1 MKRFVMLL
9 GLVGLLVFPFI
20 AHGQW
25 TEEKIQA
32 LTSRFQEYNSTW
44 TRQDTTKLLRNSQD
58 VKLKFEEFKD
68 NSGRTRKIT
77 VMGGMTVLIDGIDIS
92 GNLGSKTTHGNNS
105 PIIEDVRDS
114 QITTGD
120 ESSIQKDVTSSTS
133 FKISVSLS
141 IALTLSLL
149 VNFYQ
154 AWDRRRL
161 KVASKALRL
170 IPERPGGK

>member
-1 MKRFVMLL
+1 MFL

-32 LTSRFQEYNSTW
+32 LTARFQEYNSTW
-44 TRQDTTKLLRNSQD
+44 TRQDTTKLLRSSQD
-58 VKLKFEEFKD
+58 VNTKYEQFKD
-68 NSGRTRKIT
+68 NSGHTRKIT
-77 VMGGMTVLIDGIDIS
+77 VMGGMTVLVDGKDIT

-105 PIIEDVRDS
+105 PIIEDVQDS

-120 ESSIQKDVTSSTS
+120 ESPINKNVTSSIS

-161 KVASKALRL
+161 KVANKAPQL
-170 IPERPGGK
+170 IPERPPFPEIGE